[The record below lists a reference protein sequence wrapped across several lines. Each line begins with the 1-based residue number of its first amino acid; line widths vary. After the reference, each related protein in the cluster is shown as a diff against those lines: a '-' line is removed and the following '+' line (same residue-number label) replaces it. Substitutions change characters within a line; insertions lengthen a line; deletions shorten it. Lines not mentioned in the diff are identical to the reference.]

1 MRPLGLVLVLV
12 LVAAAAA
19 CTPEIVSRSYRCGP
33 DATCPGDQVCNGPD
47 NICVSGAAEPF
58 ACEPEITTEPDDSS
72 TEAFDLGQ
80 LGCVSLAST
89 LGNCML
95 DDDSGD
101 WVKFQA
107 PTGCDAVAIVR
118 LTFPTAFEELGLEL
132 WDLDRDEKVGEDA
145 PCEVLGEAGDD
156 LRCLTSAVMPG
167 TNYGVHILP
176 TGEGD
181 CDGTCGHN
189 RYTVRLQMSAP
200 R

>member
-1 MRPLGLVLVLV
+1 MRALALVLL
-12 LVAAAAA
+12 ASA
-19 CTPEIVSRSYRCGP
+19 CTPEIVSGSYRCGP

-47 NICVSGAAEPF
+47 NICVTGSAEPF
-58 ACEPEITTEPDDSS
+58 ACDPEIPTEPDDASS
-72 TEAFDLGQ
+72 EAFDLGA

-95 DDDSGD
+95 EGDAGD
-101 WVKFQA
+101 WVKFHSA
-107 PTGCDAVAIVR
+107 TGCDAVAVVR
-118 LTFPTAFEELGLEL
+118 LTFPTAFEELGIEL
-132 WDLDRDEKVGEDA
+132 WDLDHDEKVADDA
-145 PCEVLGEAGDD
+145 PCETNGEAGDD
-156 LRCLTSAVMPG
+156 LRCLGGAVAPD

-181 CDGTCGHN
+181 CDGTCSYN